1 MRLIR
6 GTLAASV
13 RNSVGTEMAYARL
26 SMFSVRTCLI
36 ALIGALSLAAPSSI
50 AQTPV
55 DQLVS
60 GVVRIK
66 AFINPDGRTIGSL
79 GSERSGTGIV
89 LDSDGLVLTIG
100 YLMVEAHAG
109 EIVLNDGR
117 QVGAEI
123 VGYDYDTGF
132 GLLRATA
139 PLNVRPVPLGSSEA
153 LKAGDKVL
161 VALGGGAERLGPAS
175 IAAKREFAG
184 YWEYLLSEAIFT
196 TPPYQDWSGAALINR
211 EGRLVGV
218 GSLVVGDASG
228 TGAGTPGNMFVP
240 IDLLPPILGDLMA
253 GAAGAGRAKPW
264 LGLTTDE
271 KGATLVVRRATEAGP
286 ADKAGIKAGDRIVGI
301 GEERPRSLA
310 ELYRAIWARGEAGVV
325 VPVLVE
331 RDGSR
336 QTINVQSVN
345 RRDHLRLNSSL

>member
-1 MRLIR
+1 MPM
-6 GTLAASV
+6 GSDMTH
-13 RNSVGTEMAYARL
+13 GH
-26 SMFSVRTCLI
+26 RTV
-36 ALIGALSLAAPSSI
+36 LSLSAGLLSLLGVLFTAMPPAAG
-50 AQTPV
+50 QTPV
-55 DQLVS
+55 EQLVS

-89 LDSDGLVLTIG
+89 IDSDGLVLTIG

-117 QVGAEI
+117 QVGAEV

-139 PLNVRPVPLGSSEA
+139 PLNVRPVPFGSSAA
-153 LKAGDKVL
+153 LKVGDKVL

-184 YWEYLLSEAIFT
+184 YWEYLLQEAIFT

-218 GSLVVGDASG
+218 GSLVVGDTSG
-228 TGAGTPGNMFVP
+228 AGSGTPGNMFVP
-240 IDLLPPILGDLMA
+240 IDLLPPILGELMA
-253 GAAGAGRAKPW
+253 GGARSGKAKPW

-271 KGATLVVRRATEAGP
+271 KNGALVVRRVTEAGP
-286 ADKAGIKAGDRIVGI
+286 AHKAGVEAGDRIIGI

-310 ELYRAIWARGEAGVV
+310 QLYRAIWARGEAGAVV
-325 VPVLVE
+325 NVE
-331 RDGSR
+331 IERNGVR
-336 QTINVQSVN
+336 QTIEVKSVD
-345 RRDHLRLNSSL
+345 RREHLRLNSSL